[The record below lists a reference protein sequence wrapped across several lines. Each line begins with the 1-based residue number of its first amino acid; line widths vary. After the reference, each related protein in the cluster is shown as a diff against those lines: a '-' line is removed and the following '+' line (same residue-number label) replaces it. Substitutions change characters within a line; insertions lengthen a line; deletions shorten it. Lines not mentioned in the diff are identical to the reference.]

1 MRRVLS
7 SEHAAFDESVCH
19 YRLLPHVSSPA
30 PPPPLFLV
38 LGYPRVDPHPHS
50 CPAPSGVSQITPPP
64 LVKPLEVSSGL
75 AEGGNPAADD
85 TVASHHSPCLETPPG
100 FSPWL
105 SLPPLQRVNVDFC
118 SARGGGAGG
127 AGSEGGDAGG
137 AGSRGAEPGGAKPGG
152 AAPGGGQQLPSRLQE
167 NILPQQ

>member
-1 MRRVLS
+1 
-7 SEHAAFDESVCH
+7 
-19 YRLLPHVSSPA
+19 
-30 PPPPLFLV
+30 
-38 LGYPRVDPHPHS
+38 
-50 CPAPSGVSQITPPP
+50 
-64 LVKPLEVSSGL
+64 
-75 AEGGNPAADD
+75 
-85 TVASHHSPCLETPPG
+85 
-100 FSPWL
+100 
-105 SLPPLQRVNVDFC
+105 RVNVDFC